1 MEFDASNVVKD
12 LCIIILAAKIFGLL
26 ARKIKVPDVAG
37 AIVAGLLIGPSVF
50 NLVQTSEYLSALAE
64 IGVIMLM
71 FSAGLS
77 TNLRQLQKTGLK
89 ATAIACFGVFIP
101 LICGTILYM
110 CFYGFAPWGDE
121 NFYRAVFIGTI
132 LTATSVSI
140 TAQTLKDLGKIKE
153 EVSTTIMSAAI
164 IDDIIGIIVLT
175 FVIGLKDPSTNVF
188 KVILMTAL
196 FFVFATAV
204 GYVVYK
210 LFKFYDKKY
219 PHTRRIPILGLAL
232 AFGLAFVADEVFG
245 VADITGAF
253 FAGVI
258 LCSLKDSDYINRKM
272 DVNSYMLFGPVFFCS
287 IGIQTDLSNL
297 NVGILLFSVAF
308 VIVGLLSKIV
318 GCGLISK
325 CMKYSMRDSLKIGV
339 GMMTRGEVALIVAQ
353 RGLLVGMLDPAFFTS
368 VILLIIISSISTP
381 IILKILYS
389 EKGKDSNITAS
400 SSAK

>member
-1 MEFDASNVVKD
+1 MEFDVSMVVRD
-12 LCIIILAAKIFGLL
+12 MFVIVLAAKFLGLL

-37 AIVAGLLIGPSVF
+37 EIIAGLLIGPSVL
-50 NLVQTSEYLSALAE
+50 NLVNTSRYLSALAE

-77 TNLRQLQKTGLK
+77 TNLRSLKKTGLK
-89 ATAIACFGVFIP
+89 ATAIAIFGVFVP
-101 LICGTILYM
+101 LILGTVLYM

-153 EVSTTIMSAAI
+153 EVATTIMSAAI
-164 IDDIIGIIVLT
+164 IDDVIGIVVLT
-175 FVIGLKDPSTNVF
+175 FVIGLKDPTANVG
-188 KVILMTAL
+188 KVCLFTVL
-196 FFVFATAV
+196 FFVFASLV
-204 GYVVYK
+204 GYLIYR
-210 LFKFYDKKY
+210 LFKYYDKKY

-232 AFGLAFVADEVFG
+232 AFGLAYLADDVFG

-253 FAGVI
+253 VAGVI

-287 IGIQTDLSNL
+287 IGIQTDLSTINMS
-297 NVGILLFSVAF
+297 ILWFSLAF
-308 VIVGLLSKIV
+308 VLVGLLSKII
-318 GCGLISK
+318 GCGFISK
-325 CMKYSMRDSLKIGV
+325 CMRYSNRDCLKIGV

-353 RGLLVGMLDPAFFTS
+353 RGLQVGMLDSTFFTS
-368 VILLIIISSISTP
+368 VILLIIISSILTP
-381 IILKILYS
+381 IILKGLYS
-389 EKGKDSNITAS
+389 E
-400 SSAK
+400 